1 MAHYDL
7 EEQEQLDEIKAW
19 WKLYGNLVTNILLA
33 IALTVL
39 AWQGWNWYQK
49 RQAAE
54 ASAIYA
60 VLEQAVQAKD
70 TPRINNVAG
79 ELTEKYGRT
88 EYATLAAFLA
98 ARHSFDSGDLKT
110 AKVQLSWVVEN
121 GRNEARDVARLR
133 LASVLLDE
141 KAYDEAI
148 KQLDAE
154 HAPVFDAMFAELRGD
169 VEAARNQ
176 AAAARSAYKAALD
189 VLTAKAKADG
199 TSEAPRTPQR
209 ELLQQ
214 KLDALGE
221 SA

>member
-49 RQAAE
+49 RQTAE

-60 VLEQAVQAKD
+60 VLEQAIQAKD
-70 TPRINNVAG
+70 TPRINNIAG
-79 ELTEKYGRT
+79 EITEKFSRT

-98 ARHSFDSGDLKT
+98 ARHSFDAGDLKT
-110 AKVQLSWVVEN
+110 AKVQLSWVIDH

-154 HAPVFDAMFAELRGD
+154 HTGVFDAMYAELRGD
-169 VEAARNQ
+169 IEAARNHVT
-176 AAAARSAYKAALD
+176 AARSAYQAALD
-189 VLTAKAKADG
+189 ALTAKAKADG
-199 TSEAPRTPQR
+199 AGEVPRTAQR

-214 KLDALGE
+214 HLDALGE